1 MSHEEGFCTL
11 AATILILS
19 VSLCNTAFAV
29 DLTDAEPIEP
39 SYLEIIEDIFPGYQD
54 GQVSPLWTS
63 GAPDAANPKTHG
75 YITQVAYNLIRNDNS
90 AAYSFY
96 SGRLTKLVRGSV
108 LPDDDE
114 TTSAFAWHFY
124 GEDGK
129 ITSAGPPRPIQ
140 SASSTIIAL
149 FLYIPQVKRPMQWKS
164 LVGHFISCK
173 M

>member
-1 MSHEEGFCTL
+1 MKKVFCTL

-54 GQVSPLWTS
+54 GQVSPQWTS

-114 TTSAFAWHFY
+114 KTDAFAWHFY

-129 ITSAGPPRPIQ
+129 NYLGGSTT
-140 SASSTIIAL
+140 ASSLNCLSYLFILQNTSLRLFYLIFGCFASAL
-149 FLYIPQVKRPMQWKS
+149 L
-164 LVGHFISCK
+164 
-173 M
+173 

>member
-1 MSHEEGFCTL
+1 MKKVFCTL

-54 GQVSPLWTS
+54 GQVSPQWTS

-108 LPDDDE
+108 LGMWLMSGMSKKQRCV
-114 TTSAFAWHFY
+114 TSFMV
-124 GEDGK
+124 ESEPQK
-129 ITSAGPPRPIQ
+129 TSSVAG
-140 SASSTIIAL
+140 L
-149 FLYIPQVKRPMQWKS
+149 LLMQR
-164 LVGHFISCK
+164 SCESWS
-173 M
+173 